1 MRMGKRNPMSWT
13 QRLKRLTGHPNAL
26 NLSDANKNTTKV
38 VVEPEDIVLDTND
51 TSQKRYATIEREGR
65 KQASNPSATQPGED
79 NANVKKPLETP
90 VSSPPP
96 VCPRPDVGQTSANIE
111 KEPVGPSASSPA
123 VAPRPDERN
132 PYVSVKKHRP
142 NDAREDDD
150 DDYTDVCNESGK
162 PIAGSPPAVAVRSDD
177 RPYVSVK
184 KYPTNVMNVTSTVEP
199 AYVDKDATA
208 VCVTSTEAP
217 DYVDV
222 KPDGGDVT
230 SSAHE
235 KTVSTGYVVVE
246 PGSSENTTEQRA
258 ADAEPSGYVDVTQCV
273 GESNPAT
280 QSAGSSDTVLRGRAG
295 RQHDS
300 VTGKDDDSGKDA
312 RAGLK
317 TWANEK
323 AGAANDKEAERNC
336 MTYVSVV
343 GNKGTTLQEAPDS
356 TAYLSIVPNATGL
369 SGADAEQPGYVD
381 LTSGVREGNP
391 TTQSGGS
398 SDTLLRGRAGRQ
410 HDSLTGKDDDSGKD
424 ARAGLK
430 TWANRP
436 EKAGI
441 TNDKAYVSVLGD
453 KGTNTQGTTDCATYI
468 SVVPAV

>member
-13 QRLKRLTGHPNAL
+13 KRLKRWTGHPNAAQ
-26 NLSDANKNTTKV
+26 NISDPNKHTTKV
-38 VVEPEDIVLDTND
+38 VVEPEDIVLDTSD

-65 KQASNPSATQPGED
+65 KKASTQPVED
-79 NANVKKPLETP
+79 TANEKKKPLETSI
-90 VSSPPP
+90 SSPPP
-96 VCPRPDVGQTSANIE
+96 VCPRPDVGPTSAYT
-111 KEPVGPSASSPA
+111 KKQPVGPSASSPPA
-123 VAPRPDERN
+123 VAPRPDERKT
-132 PYVSVKKHRP
+132 YVSVKKHAP
-142 NDAREDDD
+142 NDVREDDAD
-150 DDYTDVCNESGK
+150 DDYTDVCDESRK
-162 PIAGSPPAVAVRSDD
+162 PIADSPPAVAVRSDD

-184 KYPTNVMNVTSTVEP
+184 KYPTNAMAVTSTVEP
-199 AYVDKDATA
+199 AYVDKDSTA
-208 VCVTSTEAP
+208 VCVTSAEAP

-230 SSAHE
+230 SSAGD
-235 KTVSTGYVVVE
+235 KTASIGYVVVE
-246 PGSSENTTEQRA
+246 PGSSENTTEQNA
-258 ADAEPSGYVDVTQCV
+258 ADAEQSGYVDLTAGV
-273 GESNPAT
+273 GASNTAT
-280 QSAGSSDTVLRGRAG
+280 QSGGSSDTLLRGRAG

-300 VTGKDDDSGKDA
+300 VTKDDDGGKDA

-317 TWANEK
+317 TWGSEK
-323 AGAANDKEAERNC
+323 AGGVNDKDADRSC

-343 GNKGTTLQEAPDS
+343 GDKGTMVQEAPDS

-381 LTSGVREGNP
+381 LTPGVGEGSP
-391 TTQSGGS
+391 TTQSAGS

-436 EKAGI
+436 EKADV

-453 KGTNTQGTTDCATYI
+453 KGANIQDCATYM